1 MKIKEPELKNIKI
14 SSVKVDLDNPNTMS
28 EDKFAAL
35 KKTITKY
42 GYIVPI
48 VVDKNLKIADGE
60 HRYLAYKELGMKN
73 IPAYVLD
80 ISDPDRRV
88 LRQVMNKLKGEHN
101 LTKDLDEFTKIKLGG
116 VELKELGELLG
127 VDESYFEEILKLK
140 EVELEQYLTLKE
152 AAKEELKQEEFKEVK
167 LTLTEAQLEQLKEK
181 FGEDVDMF
189 KVVGGFIISQ

>member
-1 MKIKEPELKNIKI
+1 MKEPELKKI
-14 SSVKVDLDNPNTMS
+14 SINKVKVDLDNPNIMS

-35 KKTITKY
+35 KKTITKF

-60 HRYLAYKELGMKN
+60 HRYLAYKELGMKE

-80 ISDPDRRV
+80 ISDPDRRL

-116 VELKELGELLG
+116 IELKELGEFLG
-127 VDESYFEEILKLK
+127 EDESYFEEILKLK
-140 EVELEQYLTLKE
+140 KIELEQYLTLRE
-152 AAKEELKQEEFKEVK
+152 SSKEELKKDEFKELK

-181 FGEDVDMF
+181 FGENVDMF